1 MIKVRNTIT
10 VLMIMVVAVISLV
23 SCSSSVDP
31 DNLPTPVR
39 TFVLKYFQD
48 QPIASWSDVTTNYQ
62 VNMKNGATLVF
73 DSKGA
78 WVSVNGNGSPLPQM
92 MMRDELPAALFQYLE
107 DNGVTADVYSMIRNA
122 KTYKLTMRTT
132 VITYT
137 IATGDIR
144 EG

>member
-1 MIKVRNTIT
+1 MKLKNAIT
-10 VLMIMVVAVISLV
+10 GLMIMVMAVIGLNA
-23 SCSSSVDP
+23 CSSSVDP
-31 DNLPTPVR
+31 DNLPAPVR

-48 QPIASWSDVTTNYQ
+48 QPIASWSDVNTNYQ

-73 DSKGA
+73 DPKGA
-78 WVSVNGNGSPLPQM
+78 WVAVNGNGSPLPEM

-107 DNGVTADVYSMIRNA
+107 ANGAAAGVYSMIRNA
-122 KTYKLTMRTT
+122 QTYKLTMRTT

-137 IATGDIR
+137 IATGDIK